1 MSQEDIQQDTPQ
13 ENANEQFESLE
24 EAIFGDSNE
33 GSGNI
38 ESAFT
43 SGDAEESAPQGTP
56 EEIKETV
63 QPSSNDDKRYQYWQS
78 QADKIAN
85 ENAALKQQLEQQ
97 QSMQQQMPNPN
108 VNTPMPEQDYDSFP
122 EAPAKPTRPM
132 SFNREEA
139 YADPSSESARYL
151 DAVEEWRDDMVEY
164 NTIKSQYDNAL
175 VQDKIEAMEAQKRQ
189 EAQQFEARQA
199 HMRQEQNIREH
210 VQGHYGLSQAETDD
224 FVKTMSDPQSLNIDN
239 LVQLY
244 RLQKGGAAPQG
255 QTAPVQ
261 PSESFRQVQNAQQVP
276 SPMGVMPSGNTN
288 QDGRSFEDKVMDS
301 LIGNYESKN
310 PWK

>member
-43 SGDAEESAPQGTP
+43 DGNAEESAPQGTP
-56 EEIKETV
+56 EQAQETV

-78 QADKIAN
+78 QADKVAN
-85 ENAALKQQLEQQ
+85 ENAALKQQLQQ
-97 QSMQQQMPNPN
+97 QSQQQMPNPN
-108 VNTPMPEQDYDSFP
+108 VNTPVPEQDYESFP
-122 EAPAKPTRPM
+122 EAPAKPNRPM
-132 SFNREEA
+132 TFNREEA

-151 DAVEEWRDDMVEY
+151 DSVEEWRDDMVEY

-189 EAQQFEARQA
+189 EAQQFEAQQA
-199 HMRQEQNIREH
+199 HMKQEQNIREH

-255 QTAPVQ
+255 KTAPAQ

-288 QDGRSFEDKVMDS
+288 QDGRSFEDKVMDN